1 MNGLLAK
8 RLRALAY
15 NIVLAEGKESPGKD
29 YNQYNQESNCVSW
42 EPAYKDGYRHDFSTE
57 FNDQH
62 QSIADINNA
71 AHERA
76 TDPDGK
82 NLLGMFNNPGT
93 VHHKHKVTL
102 IYKHLKK
109 LWKKTGGNH
118 DIFGKRFRRVV
129 RTYAAASKAS

>member
-1 MNGLLAK
+1 MNGLTAK

-15 NIVLAEGKESPGKD
+15 NIVLAGGKEHPGTD

-42 EPAYKDGYRHDFSTE
+42 EPAYEDGYRHDFSTE
-57 FNDQH
+57 KNL
-62 QSIADINNA
+62 IGNCYADINNA
-71 AHERA
+71 KHARSK
-76 TDPDGK
+76 DPDGN

-93 VHHKHKVTL
+93 IHHKHKVTL

-118 DIFGKRFRRVV
+118 EIFGKRFRRVV
-129 RTYAAASKAS
+129 RSYAPPTPTS